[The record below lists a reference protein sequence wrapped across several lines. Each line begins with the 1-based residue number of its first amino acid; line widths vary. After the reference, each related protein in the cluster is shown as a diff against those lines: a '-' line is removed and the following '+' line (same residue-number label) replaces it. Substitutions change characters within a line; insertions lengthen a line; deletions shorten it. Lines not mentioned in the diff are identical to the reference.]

1 MSPPRERRHQKAE
14 EKQSKPTINV
24 DVERIAIA
32 NAAAKTPEVEA
43 EMASLKEGT
52 ESIHEPKDETLGL
65 SKLAL
70 LDQVPQYFYLYERK
84 IEHLAAIKI
93 QTAFRG
99 YLVCFFHN
107 LLFSSIY

>member
-1 MSPPRERRHQKAE
+1 
-14 EKQSKPTINV
+14 
-24 DVERIAIA
+24 
-32 NAAAKTPEVEA
+32 
-43 EMASLKEGT
+43 MASLKEGT